1 MNNFSSGLNGAEH
14 AELLR
19 RKGLLDQRDRMKK
32 KKILK
37 KDILS
42 GCLSLSMIYSLRL
55 DREFSREE
63 FAEILGEILRKNR
76 KEQREEDKK
85 KIESI
90 LGIGDGFS

>member
-1 MNNFSSGLNGAEH
+1 MNEFSTGLNGCDH

-19 RKGLLDQRDRMKK
+19 RKGLIDQRERIRKK
-32 KKILK
+32 RILRR
-37 KDILS
+37 DILS
-42 GCLSLSMIYSLRL
+42 GCLSLSMIYDLRL
-55 DREFSREE
+55 DKEFTREE

-90 LGIGDGFS
+90 LRIGESFP